1 MKTTLTSTTVV
12 VLEAHGYNKKK
23 GAMPV
28 ISIVIVD
35 SDIPGMVTVPEIGT
49 FQGMVSVLY
58 IVLVILI
65 VW

>member
-1 MKTTLTSTTVV
+1 
-12 VLEAHGYNKKK
+12 
-23 GAMPV
+23 MPV

-58 IVLVILI
+58 IVTAVGLVILI